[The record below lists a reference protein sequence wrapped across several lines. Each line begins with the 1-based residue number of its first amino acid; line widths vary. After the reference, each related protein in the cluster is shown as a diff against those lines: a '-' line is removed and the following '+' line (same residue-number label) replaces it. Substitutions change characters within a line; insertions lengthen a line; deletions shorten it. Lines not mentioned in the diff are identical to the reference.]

1 MRPFR
6 LSPESGKSARIP
18 YQYQSKPRFQ
28 RSNSNQNPKD
38 STLTR
43 CYLQSPVITRPS
55 TVAVGVDDH
64 RGGANFVSIALHDA
78 RFCHRMRSS
87 AVEYKPA
94 AVFGTIRS
102 EAWEALTRPLGV
114 TV

>member
-43 CYLQSPVITRPS
+43 CYLPSPVGGRLPQRVRTRNADAVPRIRGS
-55 TVAVGVDDH
+55 T
-64 RGGANFVSIALHDA
+64 SISAPDAL
-78 RFCHRMRSS
+78 RRVCLVR
-87 AVEYKPA
+87 
-94 AVFGTIRS
+94 
-102 EAWEALTRPLGV
+102 
-114 TV
+114 

>member
-64 RGGANFVSIALHDA
+64 RGGANFASIALHDA
-78 RFCHRMRSS
+78 RR
-87 AVEYKPA
+87 
-94 AVFGTIRS
+94 
-102 EAWEALTRPLGV
+102 
-114 TV
+114 

>member
-43 CYLQSPVITRPS
+43 CYLPSPVITRPS

-64 RGGANFVSIALHDA
+64 RGVRRSRFRRGGWSSRDA
-78 RFCHRMRSS
+78 RLP
-87 AVEYKPA
+87 V
-94 AVFGTIRS
+94 TIPTSRR
-102 EAWEALTRPLGV
+102 LPTGIN
-114 TV
+114 